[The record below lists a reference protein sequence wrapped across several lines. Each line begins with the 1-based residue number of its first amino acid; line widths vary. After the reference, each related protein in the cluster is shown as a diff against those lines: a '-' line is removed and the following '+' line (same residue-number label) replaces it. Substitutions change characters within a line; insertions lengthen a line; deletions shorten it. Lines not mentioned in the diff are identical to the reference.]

1 MCFLVERSLKNITV
15 VRTAALLVSVVLSAV
30 RFVRVV
36 FSVQQI
42 LKMSSKTEK
51 DKAKQIQDKCQ
62 AVLNEM
68 LRDEDNKYC
77 VDCDSKGNSHRVL
90 FNTPVIL

>member
-1 MCFLVERSLKNITV
+1 MIKKITV
-15 VRTAALLVSVVLSAV
+15 GTAVKLLVSVVLSSV
-30 RFVRVV
+30 RFVLVV

-77 VDCDSKGNSHRVL
+77 VDCDSKGKCDRVML
-90 FNTPVIL
+90 LVLSVRP